1 METKRLRIYQDS
13 DIDGPREWDNLGEIV
28 GHCKS
33 YKLYDVKN
41 PYSGEGGSH
50 LEDFK
55 LYLKDKN
62 LKLDDVVYLPVYA
75 YIHSGVTINTTGYS
89 CTWDSGQVGYIYVS
103 KEKIRNEYSIS
114 KVTSKWVDKIEG
126 YLNNEIETFA
136 QYIEGDVYS
145 FSVEEWDPTP
155 GVGWVVTDSC
165 AGFYGTDWDT
175 NGIKDYIPN
184 DLVGE
189 LEDIEVS
196 W

>member
-1 METKRLRIYQDS
+1 MGSCTNNTSSINKTFIIEPSETLVTGGTVSACTAIYTNEVIECD
-13 DIDGPREWDNLGEIV
+13 PN
-28 GHCKS
+28 
-33 YKLYDVKN
+33 
-41 PYSGEGGSH
+41 
-50 LEDFK
+50 
-55 LYLKDKN
+55 
-62 LKLDDVVYLPVYA
+62 
-75 YIHSGVTINTTGYS
+75 SGVTINTKGYS
-89 CTWDSGQVGYIYVS
+89 CPWDSGQVGYIWVS
-103 KEKIRNEYSIS
+103 KEKRRNEYSIS
-114 KVTSKWVDKIEG
+114 RVTSKWVDKIEE

>member
-13 DIDGPREWDNLGEIV
+13 DCDGPREWDNLGEIV

-50 LEDFK
+50 LEDLK
-55 LYLKDKN
+55 IYLKDKN

-75 YIHSGVTINTTGYS
+75 YIHSGATINTKGYS
-89 CTWDSGQVGYIYVS
+89 CPWDSGQVGYIYVS

-126 YLNNEIETFA
+126 YLNNEIKTFA
-136 QYIEGDVYS
+136 QYIEGDVYG
-145 FSVEEWDPTP
+145 FTVEEWDPTP
-155 GVGWVVTDSC
+155 GVGWTVVDSC
-165 AGFYGTDWDT
+165 CGFYGTDWET
-175 NGIKDYIPN
+175 NGIKDHIPN
-184 DLVGE
+184 ELHEE
-189 LEDIEVS
+189 LENIEIE